1 MLRTFNLKLATV
13 FLISLALLFPVV
25 LGVSGADDE
34 VVVIQGAGP
43 TGLDPTVHREGPTY
57 NITLN
62 IFDSLLRRTAEGD
75 IVPALA
81 KSYERDTET
90 SWIFHLREGVEFHNG
105 EELTAEAV
113 KFTVNR
119 IFDPELKSTRATDLE
134 WIESVEV
141 LDEYTVKITAN
152 KVFALADH
160 YFSELQIVPPEYV
173 KEVGDR
179 EFNMNPV
186 GTGPFE
192 FVRWDQGN
200 RVVLERN
207 EDYWAGPSEV
217 SEVTF
222 RFISS
227 AASRVATLLGGDAD
241 LVADVP
247 VTSIDQIENRANT
260 KLGVATGS
268 RVIFVGLDS
277 VQETP
282 LENVKVRQ
290 ALNYAVD
297 KKAIIENLLHGLAEQ
312 TVTLLTEK
320 DLGFN
325 PDVEPYGYDPEKA
338 RELLEEAGYPDGF
351 EIEMATLS
359 GRYINDEQ
367 VAQAIAGFLGEIGV
381 EVKLQVLEFGAFN
394 DKLFSKQISPMF
406 LVGWGNP
413 VFDASYVFDFIVR
426 SDGLIRTIQNE
437 EIDQLLQNGRTTTD
451 QEKREEY
458 YQEAVELVQEQA
470 PCIFLYKQPVL
481 YGMSDRLNWTPRS
494 DEFLWM
500 YDATVE

>member
-1 MLRTFNLKLATV
+1 MLRSFNFKLAAV
-13 FLISLALLFPVV
+13 FLISLALLFPATFGV
-25 LGVSGADDE
+25 LGADDE

-81 KSYERDTET
+81 KSYERDTDT
-90 SWIFHLREGVEFHNG
+90 SWVFHLREGVEFHNG

-173 KEVGDR
+173 NEVGDK

-200 RVVLERN
+200 KVVLERN
-207 EDYWAGPSEV
+207 EDYWAGPSDI
-217 SEVTF
+217 SGVTF

-247 VTSIDQIENRANT
+247 VTSIDQIENRSNT

-277 VQETP
+277 VQDTP
-282 LENVKVRQ
+282 LENVKVRR
-290 ALNYAVD
+290 ALNYAVN
-297 KKAIIENLLHGLAEQ
+297 KKAIIENLLHGLAEL

-325 PDVEPYGYDPEKA
+325 SDVEPYGYDPEKA
-338 RELLEEAGYPDGF
+338 RELLDEAGYPDGF
-351 EIEMATLS
+351 EIDMATLS

-381 EVKLQVLEFGAFN
+381 EVNLKVLEFGAFN

-437 EIDQLLQNGRTTTD
+437 EIDQLLQKGRTTTD
-451 QEKREEY
+451 QGKREEY
-458 YQEAVELVQEQA
+458 YQKAVELVHDRA

>member
-25 LGVSGADDE
+25 LGVSGADDQ

-105 EELTAEAV
+105 EELTAKAV

-200 RVVLERN
+200 RIVLERN
-207 EDYWAGPSEV
+207 EDYWAGPSGI
-217 SEVTF
+217 SGVTF

-458 YQEAVELVQEQA
+458 YREAVELVHEQA

>member
-1 MLRTFNLKLATV
+1 MSNKLKTGLIF
-13 FLISLALLFPVV
+13 FLVSLFFVPLTLN
-25 LGVSGADDE
+25 VSADDNAE
-34 VVVIQGAGP
+34 IVVIQGANP

-57 NITLN
+57 NITIN
-62 IFDSLLRRTAEGD
+62 IFDSLLRRTADGD

-81 KSYERDTET
+81 ESYERET
-90 SWIFHLREGVEFHNG
+90 DKSWVFHLREDVKFHNG

-113 KFTVNR
+113 KFSVDR
-119 IFDPELKSTRATDLE
+119 IFDPELKSTRATDLD

-141 LDEYTVKITAN
+141 IDEYTVRIEAN

-160 YFSELQIVPPEYV
+160 YFSELQIVPPDYV
-173 KEVGDR
+173 EEVGDK
-179 EFNMNPV
+179 EFNLKPV

-200 RVVLERN
+200 RVVLKRN
-207 EDYWAGPSEV
+207 ADYWDGPSDV

-227 AASRVATLLGGDAD
+227 AASRMATLLGGDAD

-247 VTSIDQIENRANT
+247 VTAIEQIEKRSTT

-277 VQETP
+277 VQDTP

-290 ALNYAVD
+290 ALNYAVNKD
-297 KKAIIENLLHGLAEQ
+297 PIIESLLHGLAEE

-325 PDVEPYGYDPEKA
+325 PDVEPYPYDPEKA
-338 RELLEEAGYPDGF
+338 EELLEEAGYPDGF
-351 EIEMATLS
+351 EIDMATLS
-359 GRYINDEQ
+359 GRYINDKQ
-367 VAQAIAGFLGEIGV
+367 VAQAIAGYLKEVDV
-381 EVKLQVLEFGAFN
+381 EVNLDVLEFGTFN
-394 DKLFSKQISPMF
+394 DQLFSKQINPMF

-426 SDGLIRTIQNE
+426 SDGLIRTIQSE
-437 EIDQLLQNGRTTTD
+437 EIDELLTEGRTTTD
-451 QEKREEY
+451 QGKRETA
-458 YQEAVELVQEQA
+458 YQEAVELVQQQA
-470 PCIFLYKQPVL
+470 PAIFLYKQPVL
-481 YGMSDRLNWTPRS
+481 YGMSERLNWTPRS
-494 DEFLWM
+494 DEFLWV
-500 YDATVE
+500 YDASVA

>member
-1 MLRTFNLKLATV
+1 MSKKFQAGVIFSLV
-13 FLISLALLFPVV
+13 LIFFVPFVIS
-25 LGVSGADDE
+25 VSGADDKI
-34 VVVIQGAGP
+34 VVIQGAGP

-57 NITLN
+57 NITIN
-62 IFDSLLRRTAEGD
+62 VFDSLLRRTADGD

-81 KSYERDTET
+81 KSYERETDT
-90 SWIFHLREGVEFHNG
+90 SWVFHLHEDVQFHNG
-105 EELTAEAV
+105 EKLTAEAV
-113 KFTVNR
+113 KFTVDR
-119 IFDPELKSTRATDLE
+119 IFNPDLKSTRATDLD
-134 WIESVEV
+134 WIETVEV
-141 LDEYTVKITAN
+141 IDEHTVRIEAN

-173 KEVGDR
+173 KEVGDK
-179 EFNMNPV
+179 EFNLNPV

-192 FVRWDQGN
+192 FARWDQGN
-200 RVVLERN
+200 RVVLKRN
-207 EDYWAGPSEV
+207 EDYWDGPSEV
-217 SEVTF
+217 SGVTF

-227 AASRVATLLGGDAD
+227 AASRMATLLGGDAD

-247 VTSIDQIENRANT
+247 VTAINQIERRSNT

-277 VQETP
+277 TQDTP
-282 LENVKVRQ
+282 LQNVKVRQ

-297 KKAIIENLLHGLAEQ
+297 KDAIIENLLHGLAEE

-325 PDVEPYGYDPEKA
+325 SDVQPYPYDPEKA
-338 RELLEEAGYPDGF
+338 EELLEEAGYSDGF

-359 GRYINDEQ
+359 GRYINDKQ
-367 VAQAIAGFLGEIGV
+367 VAQAIAGYLGDVGV
-381 EVKLQVLEFGAFN
+381 DVKLNVLEFGAFN
-394 DKLFSKQISPMF
+394 DKLFSKQIDPMF

-426 SDGLIRTIQNE
+426 TDGLIRTIQNE
-437 EIDQLLQNGRTTTD
+437 KIDGLLKKGRTTTD
-451 QEKREEY
+451 QDKRIAA
-458 YQEAVELVQEQA
+458 YQEAVELVNEEA
-470 PCIFLYKQPVL
+470 PAIFLYKQPVL
-481 YGMSDRLNWTPRS
+481 YGMSARLNWTPRS

-500 YDATVE
+500 YDASVN

>member
-1 MLRTFNLKLATV
+1 MSNKLKTGLIF
-13 FLISLALLFPVV
+13 FLVSLFFVPLSLN
-25 LGVSGADDE
+25 VSADDNAE
-34 VVVIQGAGP
+34 IVVIQGANP

-57 NITLN
+57 NITIN
-62 IFDSLLRRTAEGD
+62 IFDSLLRRTADSD

-81 KSYERDTET
+81 ESYERET
-90 SWIFHLREGVEFHNG
+90 DKSWVFHLREDVKFHNG

-113 KFTVNR
+113 KFSVDR
-119 IFDPELKSTRATDLE
+119 IFDPELKSTRATDLD

-141 LDEYTVKITAN
+141 IDEYTVRIEAN

-160 YFSELQIVPPEYV
+160 YFSELQIVPPDYV
-173 KEVGDR
+173 EEVGDK
-179 EFNMNPV
+179 EFNLKPV

-200 RVVLERN
+200 RVVLKRN
-207 EDYWAGPSEV
+207 ADYWDGPSDV

-227 AASRVATLLGGDAD
+227 AASRMATLLGGDAD

-247 VTSIDQIENRANT
+247 VTAIEQIEKRSTT

-277 VQETP
+277 VQDTP
-282 LENVKVRQ
+282 LENAKVRQ
-290 ALNYAVD
+290 ALNYAVNKD
-297 KKAIIENLLHGLAEQ
+297 AIIESLLHGLAEE

-325 PDVEPYGYDPEKA
+325 PDVEPYPYDPEKA
-338 RELLEEAGYPDGF
+338 EELLEEAGYPDGF
-351 EIEMATLS
+351 EIDMATLS
-359 GRYINDEQ
+359 GRYINDKQ
-367 VAQAIAGFLGEIGV
+367 VAQAIAGYLKEVDV
-381 EVKLQVLEFGAFN
+381 EVNLDVLEFGTFN
-394 DKLFSKQISPMF
+394 DQLFSKQINPMF

-426 SDGLIRTIQNE
+426 SDGLIRTIQSE
-437 EIDQLLQNGRTTTD
+437 EIDELLTEGRTTTD
-451 QEKREEY
+451 QGKRETA
-458 YQEAVELVQEQA
+458 YQEAVELVQQQA
-470 PCIFLYKQPVL
+470 PAIFLYKQPVL
-481 YGMSDRLNWTPRS
+481 YGMSERLNWTPRS
-494 DEFLWM
+494 DEFLWV
-500 YDATVE
+500 YDASVA

>member
-1 MLRTFNLKLATV
+1 MSNKLKTGLIF
-13 FLISLALLFPVV
+13 FLVSLFFVPLSLN
-25 LGVSGADDE
+25 VSADDNAE
-34 VVVIQGAGP
+34 IVVIQGANP

-57 NITLN
+57 NITIN
-62 IFDSLLRRTAEGD
+62 IFDSLLRRTADSD

-81 KSYERDTET
+81 ESYERET
-90 SWIFHLREGVEFHNG
+90 DKSWVFHLREDVKFHNG

-113 KFTVNR
+113 KFSVDR
-119 IFDPELKSTRATDLE
+119 IFDPELKSTRATDLD

-141 LDEYTVKITAN
+141 IDEYTVRIEAN

-160 YFSELQIVPPEYV
+160 YFSELQIVPPDYV
-173 KEVGDR
+173 EEVGDK
-179 EFNMNPV
+179 EFNLKPV

-200 RVVLERN
+200 RVVLKRN
-207 EDYWAGPSEV
+207 ADYWDGPSDV

-227 AASRVATLLGGDAD
+227 AASRMATLLGGDAD

-247 VTSIDQIENRANT
+247 VTAIEQIEKRSTT

-277 VQETP
+277 VQDTP

-290 ALNYAVD
+290 ALNYAVNKD
-297 KKAIIENLLHGLAEQ
+297 AIIESLLHGLAEE

-325 PDVEPYGYDPEKA
+325 PDVEPYPYDPEKA
-338 RELLEEAGYPDGF
+338 EELLEEAGYPDGF
-351 EIEMATLS
+351 EIDMATLS
-359 GRYINDEQ
+359 GRYINDKQ
-367 VAQAIAGFLGEIGV
+367 VAQAIAGYLKEVDV
-381 EVKLQVLEFGAFN
+381 EVNLDVLEFGTFN
-394 DKLFSKQISPMF
+394 DQLFSKQINPMF

-426 SDGLIRTIQNE
+426 SDGLIRTIQSE
-437 EIDQLLQNGRTTTD
+437 EIDELLTEGRTTTD
-451 QEKREEY
+451 QGKREAA
-458 YQEAVELVQEQA
+458 YQEAVELVQQQA
-470 PCIFLYKQPVL
+470 PAIFLYKQPVL
-481 YGMSDRLNWTPRS
+481 YGMSERLNWTPRS
-494 DEFLWM
+494 DEFLWV
-500 YDATVE
+500 YDASVA

>member
-1 MLRTFNLKLATV
+1 MLIPVGFGVLAASED
-13 FLISLALLFPVV
+13 I
-25 LGVSGADDE
+25 
-34 VVVIQGAGP
+34 VVIQGAGP

-62 IFDSLLRRTAEGD
+62 IFDSLLRRTADGD

-81 KSYERDTET
+81 ESYERVTEK

-134 WIESVEV
+134 WIEGVEV
-141 LDEYTVKITAN
+141 IDKYTVKITAN

-173 KEVGDR
+173 KEVGDK

-200 RVVLERN
+200 KVVLERN
-207 EDYWAGPSEV
+207 EEYWAGPSEI
-217 SEVTF
+217 SGVTF
-222 RFISS
+222 RFINS

-247 VTSIDQIENRANT
+247 VSSINQIENRANT

-277 VQETP
+277 AQDTP

-290 ALNYAVD
+290 ALNYAVNKD
-297 KKAIIENLLHGLAEQ
+297 AIIENLLKGLAEK

-325 PDVEPYGYDPEKA
+325 PDVEPYGYNPEKA
-338 RELLEEAGYPDGF
+338 RELLDEAGYPNGF

-367 VAQAIAGFLGEIGV
+367 VAQAIAGYLGDIGV
-381 EVKLQVLEFGAFN
+381 DVKLQVMEFGAFN

-437 EIDQLLQNGRTTTD
+437 EIDKLLQQGRTTTD
-451 QEKREEY
+451 QQKRDDY
-458 YQEAVELVQEQA
+458 YQETVELVQKQA
-470 PCIFLYKQPVL
+470 PCVFLYKQPVL

-500 YDATVE
+500 YDASVS